1 MLFSNNWKGFFTE
14 VKNWILLPVMF
25 LALNSFAQ
33 EAAKPKQPPTLKSIL
48 LMQLRETHN
57 QKNWFVSGKEAGE
70 GLTAEQAAW
79 SDGKNHSVGQLVAHL
94 VFWNSVNLAA
104 FKGEHPK
111 QPADNNDTFKF
122 DPAQWDATV
131 KQFDSVMTE
140 LEHIVENADSPTLG
154 KIAPSVA
161 RISMHNAYHIG
172 EIIAVRKEH
181 GTWNPDLGVK

>member
-1 MLFSNNWKGFFTE
+1 MK
-14 VKNWILLPVMF
+14 KWILWPVVF
-25 LALNSFAQ
+25 LTLSSFGQ
-33 EAAKPKQPPTLKSIL
+33 QAAKQQQPPTLKSL
-48 LMQLRETHN
+48 LLTQLRETHN
-57 QKNWFVSGKEAGE
+57 QKNWFVSGKEASE
-70 GLTAEQAAW
+70 QLTPEQAAW

-94 VFWNSVNLAA
+94 VFWNSVNLAS

-131 KQFDSVMTE
+131 KQFDTVMSE
-140 LEHIVENADSPTLG
+140 LEHFVENADDAALA
-154 KIAPSVA
+154 KVAPSVA

-181 GTWNPDLGVK
+181 GMWNPDLGVK

>member
-94 VFWNSVNLAA
+94 VFWYSVNLAA

-111 QPADNNDTFKF
+111 QPADNN
-122 DPAQWDATV
+122 
-131 KQFDSVMTE
+131 
-140 LEHIVENADSPTLG
+140 
-154 KIAPSVA
+154 
-161 RISMHNAYHIG
+161 
-172 EIIAVRKEH
+172 
-181 GTWNPDLGVK
+181 